1 MSHDLAAGCEHAM
14 TSKLKYLRASRE
26 PVHSCARPHPGLRH
40 LRTVAA
46 PSSERNGR
54 STGLLRTP
62 TGNDSSS
69 SNNKALRIVLTSLT
83 HQTAPIRM
91 HYEPLHE
98 LNAGN
103 KS

>member
-1 MSHDLAAGCEHAM
+1 MTDLTQHQWD
-14 TSKLKYLRASRE
+14 
-26 PVHSCARPHPGLRH
+26 RPNPGLRH
-40 LRTVAA
+40 LRTVVA

-69 SNNKALRIVLTSLT
+69 SNSKALRIILTSLA

-91 HYEPLHE
+91 HYELLHE
-98 LNAGN
+98 PNAVN